1 MLTFISNTFSFEVPT
16 STVWIAV
23 VISLLI
29 PVALHVLRAIG
40 LYKLAKKKELKCAFM
55 AWLPCVWIYVAIRLI
70 GESRIFGKTMA
81 KFAVLFTILFA
92 AAELLTLAYNFII
105 YFPYVGNYL
114 AGRNIYIIE
123 EGTTVP
129 VECLEYWSG
138 LGVYGKVG
146 EFVGPYKNIYL
157 IQKIMNVIYY
167 VSAILDIAYA
177 VIVVTV
183 FINLFRKY
191 WPQHYVLAS
200 ILSLFGL
207 DGIFIF
213 VIRNKQPVSYMDYL
227 RSRYQNYN
235 PYGPYGP
242 NPYGQNPYG
251 QNPYQNNP
259 YGQNPNANAEP
270 ESPFEDFKDP
280 SEKKPEDP
288 FSDFS
293 DKNR

>member
-1 MLTFISNTFSFEVPT
+1 MLTFISDTFPFEIPNA
-16 STVWIAV
+16 TVWITAV
-23 VISLLI
+23 IALLI

-70 GESRIFGKTMA
+70 GECRFFGTTMA
-81 KFAVLFTILFA
+81 KLAVLFTVLFA
-92 AAELLTLAYNFII
+92 TAELLTLAYNFII

-114 AGRNIYIIE
+114 AGRNIYIDNNNYIE
-123 EGTTVP
+123 LP
-129 VECLEYWSG
+129 ADYVELWVG
-138 LGVYGKVG
+138 IGVYGKAG
-146 EFVGPYKNIYL
+146 EFVNPYKNIFL
-157 IQKIMNVIYY
+157 IQNIMNVIYY

-177 VIVVTV
+177 IIIVTV
-183 FINLFRKY
+183 LINLFRKY
-191 WPQHYVLAS
+191 WPQHYILAS

-227 RSRYQNYN
+227 RSRYQHYN

-242 NPYGQNPYG
+242 NPYGQNPY
-251 QNPYQNNP
+251 QNNA

-270 ESPFEDFKDP
+270 ESPFEDFQDP
-280 SEKKPEDP
+280 SEKKPKDP

>member
-1 MLTFISNTFSFEVPT
+1 MLTFISDTFSFEIP
-16 STVWIAV
+16 STTIWITAV
-23 VISLLI
+23 IALLI

-40 LYKLAKKKELKCAFM
+40 LYKLAKKKELKCAFI
-55 AWLPCVWIYVAIRLI
+55 AWIPCVWIYVAIRLI
-70 GESRIFGKTMA
+70 GESRIFGTTMA
-81 KFAVLFTILFA
+81 KLAVIFTVVFA
-92 AAELLTLAYNFII
+92 AAELVTLAYNFIV
-105 YFPYVGNYL
+105 YFPYIGNYL
-114 AGRNIYIIE
+114 AGRNIYIVE
-123 EGTTVP
+123 EGSVVP
-129 VECLEYWSG
+129 VECLEYWS
-138 LGVYGKVG
+138 
-146 EFVGPYKNIYL
+146 VGPYKNIYL
-157 IQKIMNVIYY
+157 IQNIMNVIYY

-177 VIVVTV
+177 VIIVTV
-183 FINLFRKY
+183 LINLFRKY

-213 VIRNKQPVSYMDYL
+213 VIRNKQPVNYMDYI

-270 ESPFEDFKDP
+270 ESPFEDFQDP